1 MKIAIVGAGIS
12 GLTAA
17 YLLCED
23 HDVTVFEAGDY
34 IGGHTNTVEVTT
46 GGKPYAVDTGF
57 IVFNE
62 KTYPHFVT
70 LMNRLGVSWRNSDM
84 SFSVQCARTGLEFKP
99 SSLDTMFAQR
109 KNFFRL
115 SFYRMLTDA
124 LRFRR
129 ECEALLSTE
138 GDENQT
144 LGEFLKQ
151 NRYSENFVEHFII
164 PMGEAIWS
172 ADPGGFTEFPVRYF
186 AAFFK
191 NHGFL
196 NLKDQPQWLTIEGG
210 SSRYI
215 EPLTRGFA
223 ERIRL
228 NSPVA
233 EIQRSDSHVTVT
245 ITGNEP
251 EVFDQVVIAAHSDQ
265 ALAMLA
271 APSRQER
278 EILGNIAYQENDT
291 VLHTDT
297 ALLPKREKAWAA
309 WNYFIP
315 PEETGRV
322 AITYDMNILQGLGA
336 PEEFCTTLN
345 RTAAVD
351 PAKIIRRITYHHPV
365 YTPTSLTARR
375 RRDEISGKNRT
386 WYCGAY
392 WHYGFHEDGV
402 RSAVEVCR
410 HFGKDLMPAAD
421 KEAARQTGTG

>member
-1 MKIAIVGAGIS
+1 MKIAVVGAGIA

-23 HDVTVFEAGDY
+23 HQVTVFEANDY
-34 IGGHTNTVEVTT
+34 IGGHTNTVAVSS
-46 GGKPYAVDTGF
+46 GGESYAVDTGF

-62 KTYPHFVT
+62 KTYPHFVA
-70 LMNRLGVSWRNSDM
+70 LMKRLGVSWRRSDM
-84 SFSVQCARTGLEFKP
+84 SFSVHCADTGLEFKP
-99 SSLDTMFAQR
+99 STLDTMFAQR
-109 KNFFRL
+109 KNLFRPW
-115 SFYRMLTDA
+115 FYRMLTDA
-124 LRFRR
+124 LRFKK
-129 ECEALLSTE
+129 ECEAVLEQE

-144 LGEFLKQ
+144 LAEFLQ
-151 NRYSENFVEHFII
+151 ENRYSRGFVDYFIL
-164 PMGEAIWS
+164 PMGAAIWS
-172 ADPGGFTEFPVRYF
+172 ADPTGFGQFPVRYF

-196 NLKDQPQWLTIEGG
+196 NIKDQPQWLTIEGG

-223 ERIRL
+223 DRIRL

-233 EIQRSDSHVTVT
+233 ALRRSDDRVTVT
-245 ITGNEP
+245 VAGGDP
-251 EVFDQVVIAAHSDQ
+251 EVFDQAIIAAHSDQ
-265 ALAMLA
+265 ALALLSD
-271 APSRQER
+271 PTEKEQ
-278 EILGNIAYQENDT
+278 EILGAIAYQENET

-297 ALLPKREKAWAA
+297 AVLPVRRKAWAA

-315 PEETGRV
+315 PEKTGRV
-322 AITYDMNILQGLGA
+322 AVTYDMNILQGLA
-336 PEEFCTTLN
+336 AEEEFCTTLN
-345 RTAAVD
+345 RTADVD
-351 PAKIIRRITYHHPV
+351 PAKVIRRIVYHHPV
-365 YTPTSLTARR
+365 YNPTSLAARR

-410 HFGKDLMPAAD
+410 HFGKDLKNA
-421 KEAARQTGTG
+421 